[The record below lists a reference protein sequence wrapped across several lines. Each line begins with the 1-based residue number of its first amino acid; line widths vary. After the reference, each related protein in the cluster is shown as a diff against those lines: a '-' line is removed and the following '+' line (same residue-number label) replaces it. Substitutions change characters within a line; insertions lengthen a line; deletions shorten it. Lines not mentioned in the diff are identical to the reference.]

1 MCIPLS
7 LRALPW
13 SREGS
18 KRFKCGLIYGPILQ
32 GIGLLV

>member
-18 KRFKCGLIYGPILQ
+18 KRLKCGLIYRHI
-32 GIGLLV
+32 V